1 MAKPRVLARDQ
12 IRIVA
17 DVLNV
22 PTPLVRQ
29 TMQRLKTDGRLPATR
44 PVATDVTPRAL
55 ARLVLGLCA
64 PIPSKSTE
72 IETTLGALPRVG
84 GDGAET
90 VAAELENLIAEAAG
104 ITDGDI
110 DFCAG
115 DLLVGVSQPVVG
127 VSITTFDGSSTFR
140 SYRTLS
146 EKDEGMRHFVRLPLQ
161 SLRMLSLELIGD

>member
-1 MAKPRVLARDQ
+1 MTKARVLARDQ

-22 PTPLVRQ
+22 PSPLVRQ
-29 TMQRLKTDGRLPATR
+29 TMQRMKTDGRLPATR
-44 PVATDVTPRAL
+44 PIATDVTPASL

-72 IETTLGALPRVG
+72 TETSLGNLPRVG

-90 VAAELENLIAEAAG
+90 VALELENLISEAAG
-104 ITDGDI
+104 IVDGEI
-110 DFCAG
+110 DFWLG

-146 EKDEGMRHFVRLPLQ
+146 ERDEGMRHFVRLPLQ
-161 SLRMLSLELIGD
+161 TLRMLALELIGD